1 MKSVF
6 ICALLELI
14 LQIQATQTVPSSNVS
29 FADVAP
35 ITDEAIHQKQAQ
47 IFATDYLQNIPGCP
61 EAPQGSLDWLIHRLK
76 LFSHEAY
83 FDSKGFESSAATL
96 ENRLYEVGRW
106 ISQLPFCQKLATE
119 LGFAENMF
127 QIMTNAVEEL
137 KLLNGPSMDEYLV
150 RCVIQLNVRLLAFHN
165 SQGEAD
171 LSILW
176 RPEEIRLY
184 ETFLETW
191 SRYYKSLPR
200 VPVDTGLIF
209 ESQFT
214 QAQNTLRAL
223 SKQIVTK
230 VDSVSNGNNDKKL
243 DW

>member
-6 ICALLELI
+6 IFASLKLI
-14 LQIQATQTVPSSNVS
+14 LQTQAIQTVPSSNVS
-29 FADVAP
+29 FANVTPVSDGYFN
-35 ITDEAIHQKQAQ
+35 QKQAQ

-76 LFSHEAY
+76 LFSRESY

-96 ENRLYEVGRW
+96 ENRLYEIGRW

-119 LGFAENMF
+119 WKFAEYMF
-127 QIMTNAVEEL
+127 QVMTNAVEEL

-171 LSILW
+171 LLVLW
-176 RPEEIRLY
+176 RPEEVRLY

-191 SRYYKSLPR
+191 SRSYKSLPR

-223 SKQIVTK
+223 SKQIVK
-230 VDSVSNGNNDKKL
+230 EENSYFMRDNGADQG
-243 DW
+243 

>member
-1 MKSVF
+1 MNSVLF
-6 ICALLELI
+6 SALLKLI
-14 LQIQATQTVPSSNVS
+14 LSIQAISTVPSSNIS
-29 FADVAP
+29 FADDTP
-35 ITDEAIHQKQAQ
+35 KTDGDINQKQAQ
-47 IFATDYLQNIPGCP
+47 KFATDYLQDIPGCP
-61 EAPQGSLDWLIHRLK
+61 EAPQESLDWLIRRLQ
-76 LFSHEAY
+76 LFSRESY

-96 ENRLYEVGRW
+96 ENRLYEIGRW

-119 LGFAENMF
+119 LEFAGNMF

-137 KLLNGPSMDEYLV
+137 MYFSGPSMDEYLV

-165 SQGEAD
+165 SQGEVD
-171 LSILW
+171 LSVLW

-184 ETFLETW
+184 ETFLDTW
-191 SRYYKSLPR
+191 STHYRTLPR

-223 SKQIVTK
+223 SKQIEK
-230 VDSVSNGNNDKKL
+230 EEESDSIGDNGADQG
-243 DW
+243 